1 MKKTMLL
8 IVLAMATVATQA
20 QPALG
25 RGRET
30 KLVDAVKLNEG
41 QYAGQYGKLDC
52 WVVEG
57 KKHQQRF
64 SMFDLNLVEQY
75 GVVLP
80 KSGDSRVLAASMDAT
95 KAGVLV
101 VDNGDKHRTVLG
113 RYQVTLAGCSV
124 EGTAMDTLRVLDYGK
139 KDRCNVWGAVSPSG
153 NYMAVVAIVEFTA
166 TSEYGT
172 YIALFDAVGEL
183 KWSQEFALGTMSDM
197 MVTDDGRVL
206 TLGQEPQGEE
216 VAIIVNYL
224 TEANA
229 VSIKN
234 FLKCDP
240 IKQLRLAALH
250 GDHLLAVGTYGVGGG
265 KRTEH
270 LTSGMLSLAFNLD
283 SNSLTNLSVR
293 LLNNEEINTLYNK
306 PSKKIQRELMTENY
320 ELLDQVSTDYGCA
333 ALYGRR
339 YRVEYTNSAGRSVYD
354 FVCVGLE
361 CMGVDTNGRVMWVR
375 DIRRNDVQKE
385 EGNLLGV
392 SLLVANGRT
401 SVVKA
406 EHKKMP
412 ANYDVS
418 KPAKELQ
425 AGDKANIVLY
435 SFDAAGEG
443 QKLVIEKGVKQSLV
457 RALKRHDGSLLLLS
471 SNGSKSRAAELRFV
485 Y

>member
-1 MKKTMLL
+1 
-8 IVLAMATVATQA
+8 
-20 QPALG
+20 
-25 RGRET
+25 
-30 KLVDAVKLNEG
+30 
-41 QYAGQYGKLDC
+41 
-52 WVVEG
+52 
-57 KKHQQRF
+57 
-64 SMFDLNLVEQY
+64 
-75 GVVLP
+75 
-80 KSGDSRVLAASMDAT
+80 
-95 KAGVLV
+95 
-101 VDNGDKHRTVLG
+101 
-113 RYQVTLAGCSV
+113 
-124 EGTAMDTLRVLDYGK
+124 
-139 KDRCNVWGAVSPSG
+139 
-153 NYMAVVAIVEFTA
+153 
-166 TSEYGT
+166 
-172 YIALFDAVGEL
+172 
-183 KWSQEFALGTMSDM
+183 MSDM